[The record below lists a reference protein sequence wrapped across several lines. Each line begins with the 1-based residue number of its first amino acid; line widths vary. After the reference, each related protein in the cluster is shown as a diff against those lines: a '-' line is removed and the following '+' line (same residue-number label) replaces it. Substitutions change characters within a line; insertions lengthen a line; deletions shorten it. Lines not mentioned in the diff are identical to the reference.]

1 MDLIYIRMKKPKLIA
16 VSEKNYQ
23 RLVNYGKMNQSFDQV
38 IDQILDGIVRSNEN
52 DIK

>member
-1 MDLIYIRMKKPKLIA
+1 MKKSKLIA